1 MISNYLIFFTSYF
14 LIVLSVVGHGVL
26 AIRLTNT
33 NVSTEEIGFVGLVG
47 IFFLILYSYVTH
59 FFISHGYLHN
69 IIFITIGLISIYYF
83 RSKILIK
90 SNLVFIFSIFSV
102 IFLFSIF
109 SIIFLAFI
117 IFKTHD
123 DFGYYHFPYSYY
135 LNKFSMIIGI
145 GPINHGFR
153 TPSSIFYLNSLFY
166 LPYLDYYLYHMGA
179 ILILGFSNIILISNI
194 KKYLDKKKNN
204 QPFFLNL
211 LAFIFINIFFYRI
224 AEHGTDRSAQ
234 ILIFL
239 LFIYILSLRGRYEK
253 FDRIL
258 PKLLILLSI
267 IISLKSFYVLYF
279 IFIIPFI
286 YYIIKDDKFH
296 LIYRIFKNPI
306 LYFSILMGICVILV
320 YFFNTGCLLYPVQQT
335 CISGVEWGIPKS
347 EVSALNTHYQW
358 WSKAGG
364 GPGYNHELEK
374 SLYIQ
379 NFNWLSNW
387 VDRYFFNKMSD
398 FLLGLSFISIL
409 FVIIFKSKKKNST
422 KKKLKNNFLYY
433 YLIIL
438 LLVEWFYNH
447 PALRY
452 GGYIIFALVFF
463 IPLSHF
469 LSNYEIPKSFRYKT
483 TILFLIVT
491 LIFIGRNADR
501 IIYEQNFYQANF
513 KKNMFFFT
521 DKKHFSINNKLKDL
535 SKIYNSCNPGINK
548 CSNNQDFIIKK
559 DYGKMILIRIRN

>member
-1 MISNYLIFFTSYF
+1 MFTNYLIFLISYF
-14 LIVLSVVGHGVL
+14 LIVLSVVGHGIL
-26 AIRLTNT
+26 AIKLTKT
-33 NVSTEEIGFVGLVG
+33 DVLTDEIGFVGLAG
-47 IFFLILYSYVTH
+47 IFFLILYSYITH
-59 FFISHGYLHN
+59 FFLSHSYLHN
-69 IIFITIGLISIYYF
+69 IIFILIGLISLLYF

-90 SNLVFIFSIFSV
+90 RNL

-145 GPINHGFR
+145 GPLNHGFK

-179 ILILGFSNIILISNI
+179 ILILGFSNIVLITNI
-194 KKYLDKKKNN
+194 KKCVEKEKNN
-204 QPFFLNL
+204 QFFYLNL
-211 LAFIFINIFFYRI
+211 LAFVFINVFFYRL

-239 LFIYILSLRGRYEK
+239 FFIYILTLRGSYEN
-253 FDRIL
+253 FDYIIPRLI
-258 PKLLILLSI
+258 ILLSI

-286 YYIIKDDKFH
+286 YYIIKDDKVY
-296 LIYRIFKNPI
+296 LIYKIFKSP
-306 LYFSILMGICVILV
+306 LFYFSVLMGVCIILV

-364 GPGYNHELEK
+364 GPGYRSPIEK
-374 SLYIQ
+374 ELYIQ

-387 VDRYFFNKMSD
+387 IDRYFFNKMSD
-398 FLLGLSFISIL
+398 FLLSLSFLSTL
-409 FVIIFKSKKKNST
+409 FIIIFRSKKKKPQHDSF
-422 KKKLKNNFLYY
+422 KNNLLYFFLI
-433 YLIIL
+433 LL
-438 LLVEWFYNH
+438 LLVEWFLNH
-447 PALRY
+447 PSLRY
-452 GGYIIFALVFF
+452 GGYIIFCLIFF
-463 IPLSHF
+463 IPLTY
-469 LSNYEIPKSFRYKT
+469 LLTKYEINKYFKSKV
-483 TILFLIVT
+483 IVLFFLVFS
-491 LIFIGRNADR
+491 IFVGRNIDR
-501 IIYEQNFYQANF
+501 IVYETNFYKANF
-513 KKNMFFFT
+513 KQNMFFFT
-521 DKKHFSINNKLKDL
+521 DQKHFRIDKKLKNL
-535 SKIYNSCNPGINK
+535 STIYLNCNQNISK
-548 CSNNQDFIIKK
+548 CSNNEDFIIKK
-559 DYGKMILIRIRN
+559 SYGKMTLIRIKN